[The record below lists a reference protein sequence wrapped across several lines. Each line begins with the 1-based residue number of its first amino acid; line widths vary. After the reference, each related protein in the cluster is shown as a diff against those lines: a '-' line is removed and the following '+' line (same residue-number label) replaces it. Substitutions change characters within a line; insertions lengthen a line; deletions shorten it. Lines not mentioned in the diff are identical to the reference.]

1 MDLKRKIVVTAVA
14 GVAVVGA
21 GGAIAADKLRSPKEE
36 SQAVLNDAAQQ
47 LGVQPSEL
55 SAALKKALSNR
66 VDEAVEDGRL
76 TKAEGDALKA
86 RINAG
91 EFPLF
96 GVPHGPGFGFKDFG
110 RGPLGLPGPDHFL
123 STAAD
128 YLGLTQAQLRTQL
141 NSGKTLAQIARDR
154 SKSVEGL
161 VDKLVAD
168 KSARIDQAVEDGRLT
183 RAEANE
189 IKADLKEQVTD
200 FVNNGRLELRDG
212 GPGFGFKDFGPGPD
226 VFPGPDHLL
235 STAADYLGLTQAQ
248 LRTQLN
254 SGKTLAQ
261 VANDRNKSVEGL
273 VDKLVASKKARIEE
287 AVKDGQLTRAQA
299 DEIEADLKQ
308 QVTDFVNNGQ
318 LEFHFRKFRGDGPG
332 FRDFRGGSGSG
343 ELPGLPDDD
352 ALELG
357 PAA

>member
-76 TKAEGDALKA
+76 TKAEGDAIKA

-96 GVPHGPGFGFKDFG
+96 GVPHGPGFGFEDFG
-110 RGPLGLPGPDHFL
+110 PGLHGLPGPDHF
-123 STAAD
+123 
-128 YLGLTQAQLRTQL
+128 
-141 NSGKTLAQIARDR
+141 
-154 SKSVEGL
+154 
-161 VDKLVAD
+161 
-168 KSARIDQAVEDGRLT
+168 
-183 RAEANE
+183 
-189 IKADLKEQVTD
+189 
-200 FVNNGRLELRDG
+200 
-212 GPGFGFKDFGPGPD
+212 
-226 VFPGPDHLL
+226 L

-273 VDKLVASKKARIEE
+273 VDKLVADKKARIEE
-287 AVKDGQLTRAQA
+287 AVEDGRLTRAEA
-299 DEIEADLKQ
+299 DEIEADLRKAITDFVNNGKPELQ
-308 QVTDFVNNGQ
+308 FRKFPGGPGLFGLPGPGHFLSTAADYLGLTQAQLRTQLNSGKTLAQVAKDRSKSRAEANRIEADLKEQVTDFVNNGKLGFQ
-318 LEFHFRKFRGDGPG
+318 FRKFRGDEPG
-332 FRDFRGGSGSG
+332 FREFRNGPDSGRV
-343 ELPGLPDDD
+343 PGFSDGVSP
-352 ALELG
+352 ELG
-357 PAA
+357 PVA